1 MNTILR
7 LTQPALFYVLAC
19 SSMHGQLIAWSN
31 GVLIIGGRDLLMN
44 HPYLI
49 SLWMWSGRCFWTV
62 LSNAFVFVFFFF
74 FNEAWLAFKKKKKIS
89 CVVQYFFSLH
99 SLSRWIQLLLPMYD
113 GLCIFGM
120 DKSTSSPR
128 SGPSYSYPDSLT
140 DHNAICYSSWDH
152 ISLSSFFLIYPVY
165 HIYIYIYIY
174 IYMCVCVIAP
184 FLLLQILKHNYSMNI
199 L

>member
-1 MNTILR
+1 MKLDW
-7 LTQPALFYVLAC
+7 A
-19 SSMHGQLIAWSN
+19 S
-31 GVLIIGGRDLLMN
+31 
-44 HPYLI
+44 
-49 SLWMWSGRCFWTV
+49 
-62 LSNAFVFVFFFF
+62 
-74 FNEAWLAFKKKKKIS
+74 KKKIS

-99 SLSRWIQLLLPMYD
+99 SVSRWIQLLLPMYD

-165 HIYIYIYIY
+165 HIYIYIY
-174 IYMCVCVIAP
+174 MCVCLSLHHFFYYKFWNTITLWIFCRRKCTFSP
-184 FLLLQILKHNYSMNI
+184 YILTFFHFNSYILFLPLLVPKPINAGHLSP
-199 L
+199 